1 MLLKKEGAPAKV
13 GNEQDDPF
21 ERDDKDQQIDTIK
34 HEMKDWKNE
43 RVNAIENEGHG
54 RKKVVTV
61 NASLQVYAL
70 FKVKR
75 NIRSI
80 DTRSTWIFVCQFSF
94 TTDTDKLTLE
104 RNPADDSSERY
115 DDPVQFRF
123 ETAVTCYDIAI
134 PKRTQTLMEI

>member
-1 MLLKKEGAPAKV
+1 M
-13 GNEQDDPF
+13 
-21 ERDDKDQQIDTIK
+21 
-34 HEMKDWKNE
+34 
-43 RVNAIENEGHG
+43 
-54 RKKVVTV
+54 VTV

-75 NIRSI
+75 NIWSI

-115 DDPVQFRF
+115 DEPVRNSSQLG
-123 ETAVTCYDIAI
+123 VCYDIAI